1 MAIPTE
7 QSGSHPESNSTVS
20 ATPVEPGEPVEP
32 VTSADRE
39 PEDESGDDAEST
51 STKAVYQ
58 LSVVSIVLGI
68 GAMIACFIPGVS
80 LTYALFAAIGGAAL
94 GLVDCLSATVLHEPK
109 VRLVAACST
118 LICALAIV
126 VVLVL

>member
-7 QSGSHPESNSTVS
+7 QSGSRSGSNSAS
-20 ATPVEPGEPVEP
+20 TPVEPDEPIEP
-32 VTSADRE
+32 VTSADHE
-39 PEDESGDDAEST
+39 PEDESDDDAEST

-80 LTYALFAAIGGAAL
+80 LTYALFAAIGGAVL

-109 VRLVAACST
+109 VRLIAACST

>member
-7 QSGSHPESNSTVS
+7 QSGSRSGSNFTS
-20 ATPVEPGEPVEP
+20 TPVEPDEPIEPVA
-32 VTSADRE
+32 SADHE

-80 LTYALFAAIGGAAL
+80 LTYALFAAIGGAVL

-109 VRLVAACST
+109 VRLIAACST